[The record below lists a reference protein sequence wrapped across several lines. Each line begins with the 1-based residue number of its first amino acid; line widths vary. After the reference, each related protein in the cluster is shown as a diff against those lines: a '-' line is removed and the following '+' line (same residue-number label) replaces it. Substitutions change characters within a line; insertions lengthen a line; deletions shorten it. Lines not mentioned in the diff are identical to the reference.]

1 VTLVTVL
8 PPGSQR
14 HCWCGL
20 HDIRRLG
27 THLINERI
35 ERHPQLSPVGIHSC
49 TLQRDE
55 VPAGRHS
62 IDPCTHRRTHLP
74 THSIAT
80 DCRAAALRSSDGKMH
95 GTRRWVG
102 HGAQGQRPM
111 PQGANAAKAGETS
124 AFGDA
129 TDHADKRA
137 RPLERRDRNTARPPL
152 VFIRLRN
159 PCFLARR
166 RLLG

>member
-1 VTLVTVL
+1 MK
-8 PPGSQR
+8 GR
-14 HCWCGL
+14 Y
-20 HDIRRLG
+20 IRRPIELKL
-27 THLINERI
+27 TPWLLTNWPPWALVQLIIDYQLNQTVYSNFGLKRAVQ
-35 ERHPQLSPVGIHSC
+35 PLSPWN
-49 TLQRDE
+49 
-55 VPAGRHS
+55 GR
-62 IDPCTHRRTHLP
+62 P
-74 THSIAT
+74 
-80 DCRAAALRSSDGKMH
+80 CRAAALRSGDGKMH
-95 GTRRWVG
+95 RTDYWVG
-102 HGAQGQRPM
+102 QGAQGQRPV
-111 PQGANAAKAGETS
+111 PQRANAAKAGETS